1 MSESWFDPLGLRRV
15 ADAFTTAA
23 AQTLIGRTVEIDGG
37 RMRGRIAVVRE
48 AAPFTSL
55 TAAMAGQLGLWRR
68 IDADLDDTTV
78 DGRGVERVTVVAD
91 DVRVLETLP
100 QRVGAK
106 RIDVSVVV
114 AAEQTAAWIEH
125 VAPGNGV
132 EIDGD
137 QLIARLKGFGTWG
150 LVELDPW
157 CDGRRVGVDVAR
169 ARVRGRT
176 VGLPERFHRRYETEL
191 DWLPDGSSIDA
202 IRIVGGGIEIDG
214 AVDRYTVEVD
224 VPRLM
229 TDLSTQQAEA
239 VISVLLGE

>member
-23 AQTLIGRTVEIDGG
+23 AQTLIGRSVEIDSG
-37 RMRGRIAVVRE
+37 RMVGRIAVVRE

-55 TAAMAGQLGLWRR
+55 TAAMSGQLGLWRR
-68 IDADLDDTTV
+68 LDVDLDEAAV
-78 DGRGVERVTVVAD
+78 DGRPLERVTVVAD
-91 DVRVLETLP
+91 DVRVLDTLP

-106 RIDVSVVV
+106 RIDVSVAV
-114 AAEQTAAWIEH
+114 AADQTAAWIEH

-132 EIDGD
+132 EVDGD
-137 QLIARLKGFGTWG
+137 QLVARLKGFGSWG

-191 DWLPDGSSIDA
+191 DWLPEGSSIDA
-202 IRIVGGGIEIDG
+202 IRIADGGIDIDG
-214 AVDRYTVEVD
+214 AIDRYAVEVD

-229 TDLSTQQAEA
+229 ADLSAQQAEVA
-239 VISVLLGE
+239 ISVLLGE